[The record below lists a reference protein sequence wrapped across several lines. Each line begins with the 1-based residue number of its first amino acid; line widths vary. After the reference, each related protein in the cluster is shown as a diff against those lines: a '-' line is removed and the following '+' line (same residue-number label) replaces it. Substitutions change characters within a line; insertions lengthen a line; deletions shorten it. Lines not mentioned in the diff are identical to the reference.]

1 MLTSVSGSD
10 VVQVMEIITF
20 GGQVLPK
27 RIKVDNW
34 SEFINKILDKW
45 AYEHGIELD
54 FSRPGKPTDNPII
67 ESFNGSFRDE
77 YLNELVFSLVDSLEK
92 FDIWRKDY
100 NAFRPHNSW
109 KEMSPNEYIE
119 MNDNSFDSLVMTG
132 T

>member
-77 YLNELVFSLVDSLEK
+77 YLNELVFFFGRFTGKVRYLEK
-92 FDIWRKDY
+92 G
-100 NAFRPHNSW
+100 
-109 KEMSPNEYIE
+109 
-119 MNDNSFDSLVMTG
+119 L
-132 T
+132 